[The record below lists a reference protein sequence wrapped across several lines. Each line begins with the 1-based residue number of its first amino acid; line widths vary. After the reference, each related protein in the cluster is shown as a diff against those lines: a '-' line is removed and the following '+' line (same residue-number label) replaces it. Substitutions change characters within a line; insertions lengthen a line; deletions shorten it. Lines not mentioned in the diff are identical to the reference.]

1 MKLPRRVILALVLI
15 VFCQHGLMHAAKK
28 QQRKQAPLEAAIA
41 QEIEGREFQAKI
53 LIATECTV
61 TTPDGK
67 EGQAD
72 VDTEVSPDGSVKYLA
87 LMRRAVTFGLSNAH
101 VEQSNLLLAIRPGEL
116 VRVTKVS
123 LKNNRLEV
131 QLQGAQIA
139 KLHPKL
145 KFMFEDRYSADSS
158 PEEFMAFIAESL
170 VIPRFE
176 RQSQLKR
183 QYAEL
188 QGHAAPLEGTVNG
201 SHNAGE
207 RLSAAQSLLGVYAN
221 MVENRSEYQNA
232 AKIDQSGELQA
243 IRQKQQN
250 VNNQMPALQ
259 EEVRKAQVAQL
270 QAELAQETV
279 ADADRLRNL
288 RRVAAG
294 GPGNGPVAT
303 ELLNQCEASLRARID
318 LESQLAA
325 IGVTTTPEV
334 KAADQKEE
342 AELQKL
348 EAAIAKGKAQAQ
360 LKRLNQE
367 YAALKKTLPELEM
380 NYAGNRSA
388 ATHDRLVQQLQQMI
402 RNRQEAAQQGEAVAA
417 KQASEAERE
426 LKAIAGRNKGGR

>member
-1 MKLPRRVILALVLI
+1 
-15 VFCQHGLMHAAKK
+15 
-28 QQRKQAPLEAAIA
+28 
-41 QEIEGREFQAKI
+41 
-53 LIATECTV
+53 
-61 TTPDGK
+61 
-67 EGQAD
+67 
-72 VDTEVSPDGSVKYLA
+72 
-87 LMRRAVTFGLSNAH
+87 
-101 VEQSNLLLAIRPGEL
+101 
-116 VRVTKVS
+116 
-123 LKNNRLEV
+123 
-131 QLQGAQIA
+131 
-139 KLHPKL
+139 
-145 KFMFEDRYSADSS
+145 
-158 PEEFMAFIAESL
+158 
-170 VIPRFE
+170 
-176 RQSQLKR
+176 
-183 QYAEL
+183 
-188 QGHAAPLEGTVNG
+188 
-201 SHNAGE
+201 
-207 RLSAAQSLLGVYAN
+207 

-426 LKAIAGRNKGGR
+426 LKAIAGRN